1 MIVMSVV
8 QMGAPYNAIGLIRLS
23 NKVVRLYN
31 KTIFS
36 KKLYFIFMA
45 NKSIDNNFKKYTYI
59 SVLSFKTFDRSCF
72 SMYQLYF

>member
-1 MIVMSVV
+1 MSVV

-45 NKSIDNNFKKYTYI
+45 NKSIDNNKKI
-59 SVLSFKTFDRSCF
+59 H
-72 SMYQLYF
+72 LY